1 MQLTLL
7 HGYPDNIGR
16 RAAFVG
22 WGAGPASYVQAA
34 SGGDVVTVPRFQFYI
49 DFLDGNLSV
58 SKTYYIQA
66 FPTGIGARQTW
77 ALKWAVA
84 ATNVEVGAGV
94 NLSAERVQLGGFG
107 GQY

>member
-1 MQLTLL
+1 M
-7 HGYPDNIGR
+7 
-16 RAAFVG
+16 
-22 WGAGPASYVQAA
+22 
-34 SGGDVVTVPRFQFYI
+34 
-49 DFLDGNLSV
+49 
-58 SKTYYIQA
+58 KTYYIQA

-77 ALKWAVA
+77 ALKWVVA